1 MDAGPLLLLGLAWL
15 VLNAIRKSGQ
25 TPPVKRPPPP
35 GPPPG
40 RASAPSQRAQPAA
53 RPVPRAAASDPS
65 QREGQQL
72 ETLLRELERTLGRGA
87 GPLGRR
93 PDRPLPDEEEVE
105 DRETLESVPRVE
117 SLETEPERAERETVD
132 YDEEAEQIIARRR
145 ALADARSGPQTRVD
159 HEAFDQRIR
168 REPADK
174 TATRAADPRR
184 LREAVV
190 WREILSPP
198 VSLRGEADRP

>member
-15 VLNAIRKSGQ
+15 VVNAIRKSGQ
-25 TPPVKRPPPP
+25 TPPVKRPPVP

-40 RASAPSQRAQPAA
+40 RPTAA
-53 RPVPRAAASDPS
+53 HGDAS

-72 ETLLRELERTLGRGA
+72 ETLLRQLERTLGSGA

-93 PDRPLPDEEEVE
+93 PDRPLPEEEEV
-105 DRETLESVPRVE
+105 R
-117 SLETEPERAERETVD
+117 SLEGEPEVAEREPVD

-145 ALADARSGPQTRVD
+145 AGADARSGAQTGAD

-168 REPADK
+168 QEPADK
-174 TATRAADPRR
+174 TATRATDPRR

-190 WREILSPP
+190 WREILGPP
-198 VSLRGEADRP
+198 AALRGDEER

>member
-15 VLNAIRKSGQ
+15 VVNAIRKSGQ
-25 TPPVKRPPPP
+25 TPPVKRPPLP

-40 RASAPSQRAQPAA
+40 Q
-53 RPVPRAAASDPS
+53 PRAAQGDAS

-105 DRETLESVPRVE
+105 DRETFESVPRVR
-117 SLETEPERAERETVD
+117 SLETEPEAVEREPVD
-132 YDEEAEQIIARRR
+132 YDEEAEQIIAGRR
-145 ALADARSGPQTRVD
+145 AAADARSGPQAAVD
-159 HEAFDQRIR
+159 HAAFDQRIR
-168 REPADK
+168 QEPADK

-190 WREILSPP
+190 WREILGPP
-198 VSLRGEADRP
+198 VSLRDDDRS